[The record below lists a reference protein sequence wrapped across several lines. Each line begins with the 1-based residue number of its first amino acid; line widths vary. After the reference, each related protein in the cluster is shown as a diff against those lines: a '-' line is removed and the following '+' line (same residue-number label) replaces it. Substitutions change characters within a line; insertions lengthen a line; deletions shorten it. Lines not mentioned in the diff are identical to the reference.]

1 MTDRTEWALQIAKE
15 AGALTL
21 RYFDDSSL
29 EVDRKKDGTPVTCA
43 DRGAEEL
50 LRARITE
57 RFPDD
62 AILGEEFPDREGTSG
77 YKWILD
83 PIDGTKSFIHA
94 VPLYSTLVGIEKD
107 GVPFAG
113 VIALPA
119 LGRGIYAEKDGGAF
133 EWTAEGG
140 LRRAHVSGTARLE
153 EALFLTSEVKTFK
166 ETGRFD
172 LYNKLENAC
181 RLSRTWGD
189 AYGYWMVATGR
200 ADLMVDPE
208 LSPWDAGPLSAILRE
223 AGGIFA
229 DWSGRETIYGGDG
242 FACNRLLY
250 DQVAALTR
258 EYIS

>member
-21 RYFDDSSL
+21 RYFDDPAL
-29 EVDRKKDGTPVTCA
+29 AIDRKKDGTPVTCA

-50 LRARITE
+50 LRARIAE
-57 RFPDD
+57 KYPDD

-77 YKWILD
+77 YRWILD

-119 LGRGIYAEKDGGAF
+119 LGRGVYAENGGGAF
-133 EWTAEGG
+133 EWTPRGDLLPA
-140 LRRAHVSGTARLE
+140 RVSETARLE

-172 LYNKLENAC
+172 LYNKLENTC

-208 LSPWDAGPLSAILRE
+208 LSPWDAGPLLTILRE

-229 DWSGRETIYGGDG
+229 DWSGRETIFGGDG
-242 FACNRLLY
+242 LACSRRLF
-250 DQVAALTR
+250 DQVVALTK
-258 EYIS
+258 EYTS